1 MPNIKYLL
9 IIAVCFAS
17 AQTFAQQLVYTPK
30 NPAFGGDSFNYTWLL
45 NSANAQNGFT
55 DPAADDF
62 GSQTELELFTQD
74 LNSSILG
81 QVSRSL
87 FLNEFGDEGL
97 QPGHFTFGSLAIDI
111 FESGQG
117 LVIDILDTNTGEQTQ
132 VIIPN

>member
-1 MPNIKYLL
+1 MKYLL
-9 IIAVCFAS
+9 FIFLLS
-17 AQTFAQQLVYTPK
+17 GTAQVFSQQLVYTPK

-55 DPAADDF
+55 DPDNDDF
-62 GSQTELELFTQD
+62 GDQTELERFAED

-87 FLNEFGDEGL
+87 FLSEFGDEGL
-97 QPGHFTFGSLAIDI
+97 QPGTFTFGSLAIDI
-111 FESGQG
+111 FETGQG